1 MSLFQHSVL
10 NKYLKEA
17 NQAEMKSAYEK
28 LTAYFHNP
36 VIQQNIRECK
46 EEEYQ
51 DGFLTALFVNV
62 LGYTIKPNP
71 DYNLTREFKNE
82 KGAKKADGA
91 ILKDNAAIGVVELKS
106 TTTKDLEAIRL
117 QAFDYKANQS
127 KCVYVITSN
136 FEKIR
141 FYVNNAVDYEE
152 FDLFKI
158 NYEEFQLLW
167 LCLAKENLLK
177 GIPLSI
183 KEDSVIKEENVTK
196 QIYIDY
202 TAFKRDLYND
212 LIENNLDLEI
222 FRGKEEKEIKLLL
235 FKKSQKLLDRFLF
248 IFFGEDRGLLPTNSI
263 TKIIEKWNDD
273 TTWGDNRTLYSIFK
287 QYFNFLNVG
296 RQARGNREEIYAY
309 NGGLFLPDEILDS
322 IKISNEVL
330 NKHTKVL
337 TTYDFE
343 TEVDVNI
350 LGHIFENSL
359 SEIEE
364 VAAQIEG
371 EEVDLKKSKRK
382 KDGVFY
388 TPKYIT
394 KYIVENTVGKL
405 CTEKKTELGIIDFN
419 YDRDFKLKTKREI
432 ESIVEVKVRNE
443 IKKVVEKRKTNI
455 SVEGTKQLDILT
467 IYRNWLLSLTI
478 CDPACGSGA
487 FLNQAL
493 DFLIREHNIVTELS
507 QKITGDIS
515 TMFIDIENQILEN
528 NIFGVDINEESVEIA
543 KLSLWL
549 RTAQK
554 GRKLTTLSNNIK
566 CGNSLIDDPEVAGEK
581 AFNWQNEFP
590 EVFKKGGFDVVIGNP
605 PYVFGGNEGIKN
617 ADKDFFKTS
626 YETGSGKINLFT
638 LFIEKS
644 RNILANK
651 GNFSFIIP
659 NTFLRV
665 TSYHCSRKYFIEN
678 FQFTELADLGSDVF
692 QDAVTTAI
700 ILVAT
705 KEVPNYSGTVKII
718 KDFTGRF
725 TELKLENIVAND
737 FVITTNLT
745 IEKQNLID
753 KMYLNSSPLGD
764 ECQEMIF
771 GVVITKN
778 KDEVVFNNFRE
789 GLIPFLEGK
798 DISAYFIK
806 PIHCFID
813 YQPKLLHRART
824 PKVFEVPEKL
834 LVQRITGGKRPLKV
848 AYDNRQYYNKESI
861 NNIILRE
868 DSTFKTKFILTLLNS
883 TLINWLYNNLFTNE
897 STLTVNISKEYLSK
911 IPILIPKNQN
921 SFIEKADTMLML
933 TEKLNWM
940 LLNLI
945 NLLQSKFEFDRP
957 NKKLQNWH
965 ELNFKDFLKEL
976 EKANVKLTLTE
987 EAEWMQ
993 YFNEQ
998 KQIAQN
1004 LKFEIDKTDRKIDQ
1018 MVYELYGLTEE
1029 EIKIVEESAQ

>member
-10 NKYLKEA
+10 NKYLKDSH
-17 NQAEMKSAYEK
+17 QTEMKDAYQK
-28 LTAYFHNP
+28 LVTYFHNP

-51 DGFLTALFVNV
+51 DGFLNALFVNV
-62 LGYTIKPNP
+62 LEYTLKPNP
-71 DYNLTREFKNE
+71 DYSLTREFKNE
-82 KGAKKADGA
+82 TGAKKADGA
-91 ILKDNAAIGVVELKS
+91 ILKEGFAIGVIELKS
-106 TTTKDLEAIRL
+106 STTKDLESIRL
-117 QAFDYKANQS
+117 QAFDYKANHS

-141 FYVNNAVDYEE
+141 FYINNAVDYEE

-158 NYEEFQLLW
+158 KYEEFQLLW

-212 LIENNLDLEI
+212 LIENNLKLEI

-248 IFFGEDRGLLPTNSI
+248 IFFGEDRGLLPPNSI
-263 TKIIEKWNDD
+263 SEIIKQWENQTD
-273 TTWGDNRTLYSIFK
+273 WGDKISLYDRYIKYFHLLNIGWKGKKHEIF
-287 QYFNFLNVG
+287 
-296 RQARGNREEIYAY
+296 AY
-309 NGGLFLPDEILDS
+309 NGGLFAPDEILDS
-322 IKISNEVL
+322 IAISDEL
-330 NKHTKVL
+330 LKRHTKVL

-343 TEVDVNI
+343 SDVDVNI

-359 SEIEE
+359 NEIEE

-419 YDRDFKLKTKREI
+419 YERDFKLKTWREI
-432 ESIVEVKVRNE
+432 ESFVEVKVRNE
-443 IKKVVEKRKTNI
+443 IKKVIEKRKTNI

-467 IYRNWLLSLTI
+467 NYRNWLLSLTI

-507 QKITGDIS
+507 QKITGDFS

-528 NIFGVDINEESVEIA
+528 NIFGVDINEESIEIA

-566 CGNSLIDDPEVAGEK
+566 CGNSLIDDPEIAGEK
-581 AFNWQNEFP
+581 AFNWKNEFQ

-617 ADKDFFKTS
+617 VDKEYFKST
-626 YETGSGKINLFT
+626 YKTGFGKINLFT

-644 RNILANK
+644 FNILSVN

-665 TSYHCSRKYFIEN
+665 TSYHSSRRFFIEN
-678 FQFTELADLGSDVF
+678 FQFIELADLGTDVF

-705 KEVPNYSGTVKII
+705 KKTPNNNGTVKII
-718 KDFTGRF
+718 KDFSGKF
-725 TELKLENIVAND
+725 TELKLENIVANN
-737 FVITTNLT
+737 FVITTNLSNY
-745 IEKQNLID
+745 KQKLLD
-753 KMYLNSSPLGD
+753 KMHLNSSPLGD
-764 ECQEMIF
+764 ECEEMIF

-778 KDEVVFNNFRE
+778 KDEVVFDKFRE

-798 DISAYFIK
+798 DIGAYYIK
-806 PIHCFID
+806 PIHSFIN

-824 PKVFEVPEKL
+824 PKVFEVGEKL

-848 AYDNRQYYNKESI
+848 AYDNRQHYNKESI
-861 NNIILRE
+861 NNIILKE
-868 DSTFKTKFILTLLNS
+868 DSVLKTKFILALLNS

-911 IPILIPKNQN
+911 IPILIPKNQD
-921 SFIEKADTMLML
+921 SFIEKADTMLMM
-933 TEKLNWM
+933 TDKLNWK
-940 LLNLI
+940 LLNLL
-945 NLLQSKFEFDRP
+945 NLLQSKFELEKP
-957 NKKLQNWH
+957 NKRLQNWH

-976 EKANVKLTLTE
+976 EKSNLKLTLSE

-998 KQIAQN
+998 KQKAQT
-1004 LKFEIDKTDRKIDQ
+1004 LKSEIDKTDREIDR

-1029 EIKIVEESAQ
+1029 EIGIVEERTK